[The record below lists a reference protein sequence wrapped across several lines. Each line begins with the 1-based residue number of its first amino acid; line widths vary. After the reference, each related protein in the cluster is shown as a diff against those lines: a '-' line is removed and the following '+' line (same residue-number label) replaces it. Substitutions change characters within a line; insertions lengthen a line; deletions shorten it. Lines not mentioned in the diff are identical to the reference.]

1 MHGWHATPWLQSC
14 EKCRAFGVNAVACT
28 LQGVTPR
35 TTSVARSRLRRKDI
49 AHELAMAQETV
60 ERVLGRILTD
70 ASFRQRFF
78 THTRDQL
85 LRLDLLE
92 HERESLSTLDRQV
105 VEILSEKL
113 DPRIVRG

>member
-1 MHGWHATPWLQSC
+1 
-14 EKCRAFGVNAVACT
+14 VACA

-35 TTSVARSRLRRKDI
+35 TNRGSRSRLRRMENAREPD
-49 AHELAMAQETV
+49 MAQENV
-60 ERVLGRILTD
+60 ERILGRILTD
-70 ASFRQRFF
+70 AAFRQRFF
-78 THTRDQL
+78 AHTRDQL

-92 HERESLSTLDRQV
+92 HERDSLSKLDRHV

>member
-1 MHGWHATPWLQSC
+1 MHGWPATPGLRSC
-14 EKCRAFGVNAVACT
+14 EKRRAFAVNPMACT

-35 TTSVARSRLRRKDI
+35 VVRSRLRRKDI
-49 AHELAMAQETV
+49 AQEPAMAQETV
-60 ERVLGRILTD
+60 ERLLGRILTD

-92 HERESLSTLDRQV
+92 HERESLSTLDRHV
-105 VEILSEKL
+105 VETLSEKL